1 MASKMTGII
10 LAGGKNTR
18 IGMDKAFLRIGDKV
32 IIEEI
37 LAKLSTIFPKII
49 VVTNSP
55 NSYCYLGVEVVRDI
69 LPDKGALGGIYSG
82 LVASEAHYNF
92 VLACDMPFI
101 SLNLIE
107 YMRKNAEGY
116 NVVIPKPNNYFQPL
130 HAIYSKDCIQP
141 IKEQLHRND
150 LQVFGFFNRVEV
162 KCISAEEVKAFDP
175 RGIAFFNINTK
186 NDTEEAER
194 IALDLSLKKPQGFLQ

>member
-1 MASKMTGII
+1 MTGIV
-10 LAGGKNTR
+10 LAGGKSTR
-18 IGMDKAFLRIGDKV
+18 IGMEKAFLRIGDKV

-37 LAKLSTIFPKII
+37 LAKLSRIFPKIM

-55 NSYCYLGVEVVRDI
+55 ASYYYLGVEVVKDI
-69 LPDKGALGGIYSG
+69 LPGKGALGGIYSG
-82 LVASEAHYNF
+82 LAASETHYNF

-101 SLNLIE
+101 SLDLIE
-107 YMRKNAEGY
+107 YMRKNAEGHD
-116 NVVIPKPNNYFQPL
+116 VVIPKLNNYFQPL

-150 LQVFGFFNRVEV
+150 LQVFGFFDRIEV
-162 KCISAEEVKAFDP
+162 KCISAEEVKMFDP

-194 IALDLSLKKPQGFLQ
+194 IALDLSLKKAKDFLK

>member
-18 IGMDKAFLRIGDKV
+18 IGMEKAFLRIGDKV

-37 LAKLSTIFPKII
+37 SARLSRILPKIM

-55 NSYCYLGVEVVRDI
+55 NPYCYLGVEVVKDI

-82 LVASEAHYNF
+82 LVASETHYNF

-116 NVVIPKPNNYFQPL
+116 DVVIPKLNNYFQPL
-130 HAIYSKDCIQP
+130 HAIYSKGCIQP

-150 LQVFGFFNRVEV
+150 LQVFGFFDRVEV
-162 KCISAEEVKAFDP
+162 KCISAEEVKMFDP
-175 RGIAFFNINTK
+175 GGIAFFNINTK
-186 NDTEEAER
+186 DDTEEAER
-194 IALDLSLKKPQGFLQ
+194 IALDLSLKKP

>member
-1 MASKMTGII
+1 MTGII

-18 IGMDKAFLRIGDKV
+18 IGMEKAFLRIGNKV

-37 LAKLSTIFPKII
+37 SAKLSRILPKIM

-55 NSYCYLGVEVVRDI
+55 NSYYYLGVEVVKDI
-69 LPDKGALGGIYSG
+69 LPGKGALGGIYSG
-82 LVASEAHYNF
+82 LAASETHYNF

-116 NVVIPKPNNYFQPL
+116 DVVIPKLNNYFQPL

-141 IKEQLHRND
+141 IREQLHRND
-150 LQVFGFFNRVEV
+150 LQIFGFFDRVEV
-162 KCISAEEVKAFDP
+162 KCISGGEVKAFDP
-175 RGIAFFNINTK
+175 GGIAFFNINTK
-186 NDTEEAER
+186 DDTEEAEK
-194 IALDLSLKKPQGFLQ
+194 IALDLSLKKP

>member
-18 IGMDKAFLRIGDKV
+18 IGMEKAFLRIGDKV
-32 IIEEI
+32 IIEEVS
-37 LAKLSTIFPKII
+37 AKLSRIFPKIM

-55 NSYCYLGVEVVRDI
+55 NPYCYQGLEVVRDI

-82 LVASEAHYNF
+82 LVASETHYNF

-101 SLNLIE
+101 SLDLIE
-107 YMRKNAEGY
+107 YMRENAEGY
-116 NVVIPKPNNYFQPL
+116 DVVIPKLNNYFQPL

-141 IKEQLHRND
+141 IKAQLHRNE
-150 LQVFGFFNRVEV
+150 LQVFGFFDRVEV

-186 NDTEEAER
+186 DDMEEAER
-194 IALDLSLKKPQGFLQ
+194 IAFSAISQGRKQ

>member
-1 MASKMTGII
+1 ME
-10 LAGGKNTR
+10 
-18 IGMDKAFLRIGDKV
+18 KAFLRIGNKV

-37 LAKLSTIFPKII
+37 SAKLSRMFPKIM
-49 VVTNSP
+49 VVTNSLNP
-55 NSYCYLGVEVVRDI
+55 YCYRGLEVVKDI

-82 LVASEAHYNF
+82 LVASETHYNF

-101 SLNLIE
+101 SLDLIE

-116 NVVIPKPNNYFQPL
+116 DVVIPKLNNYFQPL

-150 LQVFGFFNRVEV
+150 LQVFGFFDRVEV

-186 NDTEEAER
+186 DDMEEAER
-194 IALDLSLKKPQGFLQ
+194 IAFSAISQGTK